1 MDGFAYA
8 GEALTGRYIGAKT
21 KQAYV
26 TQYITFSIGD
36 SVFHWYSQFSMQ
48 LAEKNSWDY

>member
-1 MDGFAYA
+1 MP
-8 GEALTGRYIGAKT
+8 KT